1 VKRREFIALIGAA
14 AVAWPVVARAQQGKI
29 ATVGILLTGAASPS
43 PEAFLKGLRE
53 ALSDAGLVGG
63 RNIRME
69 IRTAGGSTARLPDL
83 ARELV
88 NLKVDMIVAHLTP
101 AVQAARQATS
111 DIPIVMASAGD
122 PLGTGLVSSLAR
134 PGGNITGVSSAA
146 AEVAGKSVELIH
158 ELFPSVRRVAVLA
171 NEVDP
176 FSTPYLAQIDQAA
189 RSVGLEVKP
198 IKGRPSAPQEP
209 YFEAMSASGA
219 EALIVQ
225 GTMIRKE
232 TSDLAIKGRLPSFAS
247 GRAWTTEGGLI
258 SYSASL
264 VEVYRE
270 TAGYVDK
277 ILKGRKPA
285 DLPVSQPTKFE
296 LAVNLKTAKALG
308 LKLPDSFLLRA
319 DEVIE

>member
-1 VKRREFIALIGAA
+1 MRRREFIILLGGAA
-14 AVAWPVVARAQQGKI
+14 FAPIAVGAQGKM
-29 ATVGILLTGAASPS
+29 ATLGVLLTGAANPN
-43 PEAFLKGLRE
+43 PEAFLKGFRE
-53 ALSDAGLVGG
+53 ALRDAGLVEG

-69 IRTAGGSTARLPDL
+69 IRTAGGSAAKLPDL
-83 ARELV
+83 AKELV
-88 NLKVDMIVAHLTP
+88 GPKVDMIVAHLTP

-111 DIPIVMASAGD
+111 DIPIVMAAAGD

-134 PGGNITGVSSAA
+134 PGGNITGVSTAA

-158 ELFPSVRRVAVLA
+158 ELFPSVLRVAVLA
-171 NEVDP
+171 NDLDP
-176 FSTPYLAQIDQAA
+176 FSTPYLAQTNQAA
-189 RSVGLEVKP
+189 RIIGLEVQP
-198 IKGRPSAPQEP
+198 IMGRPSVSQEP
-209 YFEAMSASGA
+209 YFETMNARRT

-225 GTMIRKE
+225 GSMIRKE
-232 TSDLAIKGRLPSFAS
+232 TGDLAIKHRLPSFGS
-247 GRAWTTEGGLI
+247 GRAWATEGGLI

-264 VEVYRE
+264 AEVYRE
-270 TAGYVDK
+270 TASYVDK

-296 LAVNLKTAKALG
+296 LVINLKTAKALG

>member
-1 VKRREFIALIGAA
+1 MRDI
-14 AVAWPVVARAQQGKI
+14 
-29 ATVGILLTGAASPS
+29 
-43 PEAFLKGLRE
+43 
-53 ALSDAGLVGG
+53 GLVEG

-69 IRTAGGSTARLPDL
+69 IRLAGGSAVRLPEL
-83 ARELV
+83 AKELV
-88 NLKVDMIVAHLTP
+88 GLNVDMIVAHLTP

-111 DIPIVMASAGD
+111 DIPIVMAGAGD

-134 PGGNITGVSSAA
+134 PGGNITGASTAG

-158 ELFPSVRRVAVLA
+158 ELFPSVRRIAVLS
-171 NEVDP
+171 NEIDP
-176 FSTPYLAQIDQAA
+176 FSTPYLAQISQAA
-189 RSVGLEVKP
+189 RSINLDVHP
-198 IKGRPSAPQEP
+198 IMGRPSAPQEP
-209 YFEAMSASGA
+209 YFETMSAKRA

-225 GTMIRKE
+225 GSMVRKE
-232 TSDLAIKGRLPSFAS
+232 TGDLAIKHRLPSFAS
-247 GRAWTTEGGLI
+247 GRSWPTVGGLI

-264 VEVYRE
+264 TEVYRE

-296 LAVNLKTAKALG
+296 LVINLKTAKALG
-308 LKLPDSFLLRA
+308 LKLSDSFLLRA

>member
-1 VKRREFIALIGAA
+1 
-14 AVAWPVVARAQQGKI
+14 
-29 ATVGILLTGAASPS
+29 
-43 PEAFLKGLRE
+43 
-53 ALSDAGLVGG
+53 
-63 RNIRME
+63 
-69 IRTAGGSTARLPDL
+69 
-83 ARELV
+83 
-88 NLKVDMIVAHLTP
+88 MIVAQLTP

-111 DIPIVMASAGD
+111 DIPIVMAAAGD

-134 PGGNITGVSSAA
+134 PGGNITGVSTAA

-176 FSTPYLAQIDQAA
+176 FSNAQISQAA
-189 RSVGLEVKP
+189 RSIGLEVQP
-198 IKGRPSAPQEP
+198 VMGRPSAPQEP
-209 YFEAMSASGA
+209 YFETMSAKRA

-225 GTMIRKE
+225 GSMIRKG
-232 TSDLAIKGRLPSFAS
+232 TADLAIKHRLPSF
-247 GRAWTTEGGLI
+247 GGGAWPKEGGLI

-264 VEVYRE
+264 AEVYRE
-270 TAGYVDK
+270 AAGYVDK

-296 LAVNLKTAKALG
+296 LVINLKTAKALG

>member
-1 VKRREFIALIGAA
+1 MKRREFIILLGGAA
-14 AVAWPVVARAQQGKI
+14 IWPLAARAQQSKI
-29 ATVGILLTGAASPS
+29 AAIGVLLTGAANPS
-43 PEAFLKGLRE
+43 PEAFLKGFRE
-53 ALSDAGLVGG
+53 ALRDAGLVEG
-63 RNIRME
+63 RSIRME
-69 IRTAGGSTARLPDL
+69 IRSGGGSAARLPDL
-83 ARELV
+83 AKELV
-88 NLKVDMIVAHLTP
+88 GFKVDMIVAHLTP

-111 DIPIVMASAGD
+111 DIPIVMAGAGD

-134 PGGNITGVSSAA
+134 PGGNITGVSTAG

-158 ELFPSVRRVAVLA
+158 ELFPSVRRVAVLS

-176 FSTPYLAQIDQAA
+176 FSTPYLAQIGQAA
-189 RSVGLEVKP
+189 RSVGLEVQP
-198 IKGRPSAPQEP
+198 IMGRPSASQEP
-209 YFEAMSASGA
+209 YFETMSAKRA

-225 GTMIRKE
+225 GSMVRKE
-232 TSDLAIKGRLPSFAS
+232 TGDLAIKHRLPSFAS
-247 GRAWTTEGGLI
+247 GRSWPTVGGLI

-264 VEVYRE
+264 AEVYRE

-296 LAVNLKTAKALG
+296 LVINLKTAKALG
-308 LKLPDSFLLRA
+308 LQIPPSVLARA